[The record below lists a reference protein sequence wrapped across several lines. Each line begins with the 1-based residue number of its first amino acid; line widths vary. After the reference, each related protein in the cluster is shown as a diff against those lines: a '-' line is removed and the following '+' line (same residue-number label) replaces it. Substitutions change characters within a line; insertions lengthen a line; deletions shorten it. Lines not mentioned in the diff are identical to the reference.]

1 MKSRLTL
8 IVPCFNEEPVIA
20 STAAQLCVVLD
31 NLTRDNLISA
41 DSNIIIVDDG
51 SRDKTWKIIQ
61 DLSNRDTR
69 INGVKLSRNSGHQ
82 NALLAGLEEALQNG
96 CDISITIDADLQDD
110 IAVIPQMIK
119 RYHEG
124 NEIIYGVRSGRQVDS
139 AFKRKSADFFYHLMD
154 KTDSPM
160 IPNHSDFRL
169 MSRNAMEMLMQFKER
184 NLFLRGIVPLIGLNT
199 AIVYYDRLPRT
210 AGKSKYPLGKM
221 ISFAIE
227 GITSFSVRPIRMIF
241 SIGLIFLILTLTV
254 LIYVIA
260 AILLGRN
267 IPGWASIMLSIWFI
281 GSLIL
286 MALGIIGEYVSK
298 IYLESKHRPRYF
310 VEKRTNEKSGDKKI

>member
-1 MKSRLTL
+1 MTPKLSL
-8 IVPCFNEEPVIA
+8 IVPCYNEDSVIE
-20 STAAQLCVVLD
+20 STSAELCTLLN
-31 NLTRDNLISA
+31 NLIKENLIS
-41 DSNIIIVDDG
+41 DNSNILIVDDG
-51 SRDKTWKIIQ
+51 SKDRTWSLVQKMSKKNTQITGI
-61 DLSNRDTR
+61 
-69 INGVKLSRNSGHQ
+69 KLSRNSGHQ
-82 NALLAGLEEALQNG
+82 NALLAGLKEVLDTG

-110 IAVIPQMIK
+110 ISVIPQMIK
-119 RYHEG
+119 RYQDG
-124 NEIIYGVRSGRQVDS
+124 NEIIYGVRSGRKVDS
-139 AFKRKSADFFYHLMD
+139 TFKRKSADFFYHLMR
-154 KTDSPM
+154 KTGSPM

-169 MSRNAMEMLMQFKER
+169 MSRKAMVMLMQFQER
-184 NLFLRGIVPLIGLNT
+184 NLFLRGIVPLIGLDS

-221 ISFAIE
+221 IGFAVE
-227 GITSFSVRPIRMIF
+227 GITSFSERPIRMIF
-241 SIGLIFLILTLTV
+241 YIGLIFLILTLTI
-254 LIYVIA
+254 LIYVLA

-310 VEKRTNEKSGDKKI
+310 VETRTKDKTEK